1 MMGSFQ
7 LLLATV
13 AKDAEQRAW
22 EMALL
27 TAEQQEQ
34 ELVEWNRTEAEYTR
48 AKTEAE
54 LLAEQAKRTTEATAV
69 VCEGRTLNYRELDER
84 SNQLGHY
91 LRGLGV
97 GPEVLVGLC
106 VERSLEMLVGLL
118 GILKAGGA
126 YLPLDPTYP
135 RDRIAFMLADS
146 KAPVLVSQQGL
157 LAGLPNGA
165 VRMVCLDSDW
175 PATERHPAT
184 APPTAGG
191 AESL

>member
-13 AKDAEQRAW
+13 AKDAEQRVW

-34 ELVEWNRTEAEYTR
+34 VLVEWNRTEAEYPR
-48 AKTEAE
+48 EKTVAE
-54 LLAEQAKRTTEATAV
+54 LFAEQAKRTPEATAV

-97 GPEVLVGLC
+97 GLEVMVGLC
-106 VERSLEMLVGLL
+106 VERSLEMVVGLL

-126 YLPLDPTYP
+126 YLPLDPSFPLARLAYM
-135 RDRIAFMLADS
+135 IADS
-146 KAPVLVSQQGL
+146 NARLVLTQ
-157 LAGLPNGA
+157 
-165 VRMVCLDSDW
+165 
-175 PATERHPAT
+175 ERLRKRLEGQSASIL
-184 APPTAGG
+184 
-191 AESL
+191 SL